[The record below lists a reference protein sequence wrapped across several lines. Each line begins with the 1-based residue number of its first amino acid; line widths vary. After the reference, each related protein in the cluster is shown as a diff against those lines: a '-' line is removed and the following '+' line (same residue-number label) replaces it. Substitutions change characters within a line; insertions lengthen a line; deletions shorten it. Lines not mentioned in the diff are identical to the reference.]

1 MSCCARGKLRAGA
14 NWKKSRPQFVV
25 SRARHRCILIDVA
38 KRVERPSVRASRP
51 ARTAVHGIRAKLGD
65 LECTVANLSSTGAM
79 LRSRLEVPVGCETTL
94 VLELPTPVMTKVR
107 VVRCEPVDVA
117 LPGAAVWRQQDFAL
131 GAHFLDRHDELTAAI
146 RSLTKQ
152 TGIEHS
158 QARVLVLGK
167 DDEVSRLV
175 EKTLSD
181 AEYKPRV
188 LTHPRYAVSTA
199 KRIGAK
205 AVVVNLEIDQQFSV
219 RSLLDTFRA
228 DSATAIMPI
237 IVCARHAWLQHGNY
251 NNDRR
256 LRLLL
261 VPFTPEELVATVDR
275 AIEDVS

>member
-1 MSCCARGKLRAGA
+1 M
-14 NWKKSRPQFVV
+14 Q
-25 SRARHRCILIDVA
+25 
-38 KRVERPSVRASRP
+38 
-51 ARTAVHGIRAKLGD
+51 GIRAKLGNV
-65 LECTVANLSSTGAM
+65 ECTVANLSSTGAM
-79 LRSRLEVPVGCETTL
+79 LRSRLEVPVGREVQML
-94 VLELPTPVMTKVR
+94 LELPTPVTTTVL

-117 LPGAAVWRQQDFAL
+117 LPGEAVWRKQDFAL
-131 GAHFLDRHDELTAAI
+131 GVHFLDRHGELAAAI
-146 RSLTKQ
+146 RSVAKQ

-175 EKTLSD
+175 DKALAD

-205 AVVVNLEIDQQFSV
+205 AVVVNLEIDPQFSA
-219 RSLLDTFRA
+219 RSVLDTLRA
-228 DSATAIMPI
+228 DPITAKMPI
-237 IVCARHAWLQHGNY
+237 ILCARQAWLQPSHKNY
-251 NNDRR
+251 INDRR

-275 AIEDVS
+275 AIEELS

>member
-1 MSCCARGKLRAGA
+1 MY
-14 NWKKSRPQFVV
+14 SR
-25 SRARHRCILIDVA
+25 DVA
-38 KRVERPSVRASRP
+38 KPGERASARVFRP
-51 ARTAVHGIRAKLGD
+51 ARTSVQGIRAKLGD
-65 LECTVANLSSTGAM
+65 LECTVANISSTGAM
-79 LRSRLEVPVGCETTL
+79 LRSRLEVPVGREMNL
-94 VLELPTPVMTKVR
+94 VLELPTPVTTKVR

-117 LPGAAVWRQQDFAL
+117 LPGAAVWRKQDYAL
-131 GAHFLDRHDELTAAI
+131 GVHFLDDHSDLAAAI
-146 RSLTKQ
+146 RSLAKQ

-175 EKTLSD
+175 EKALAD

-205 AVVVNLEIDQQFSV
+205 AVVVNLEIDPQFSA
-219 RSLLDTFRA
+219 RSVLDTFRA
-228 DSATAIMPI
+228 DPVTAMMPI
-237 IVCARHAWLQHGNY
+237 ILCARHAWLQDEHY
-251 NNDRR
+251 IKDRR

-275 AIEDVS
+275 AIEAELS